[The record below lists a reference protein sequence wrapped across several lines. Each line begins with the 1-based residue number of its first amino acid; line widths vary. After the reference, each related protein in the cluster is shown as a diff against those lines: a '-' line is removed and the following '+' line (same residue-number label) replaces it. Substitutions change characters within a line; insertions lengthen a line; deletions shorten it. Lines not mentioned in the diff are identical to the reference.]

1 MPKRIIVLD
10 PSTSHLAYVYLD
22 LDEKTET
29 ATIARAGMLWT
40 KDSWGMGQ
48 KLEYMHNALDALIEE
63 DLEEYHTEA
72 YFVHFSR
79 PTGISAIPTIN
90 NMFKMLIF
98 RKTGKE
104 LLKEISPTS
113 WRKTLAIKPDVVA
126 GKKDFKAPTRRKVE
140 QMVGKIPDEVTSN
153 ITGKLR
159 ATPHDITDAMA
170 IALAIAKE
178 KQYTKFKLNAEV
190 FDISVMKARLEN
202 K

>member
-1 MPKRIIVLD
+1 MTKRIIVLD

-22 LDEKTET
+22 LDGTT
-29 ATIARAGMLWT
+29 ATIVRAGMLWT
-40 KDSWGMGQ
+40 KDAWGMGQ

-63 DLEEYHTEA
+63 ELEEFHTEA

-90 NMFKMLIF
+90 NMFRMLIF

-113 WRKTLAIKPDVVA
+113 WRKTLAIKADIVD
-126 GKKDFKAPTRRKVE
+126 GKKDYKTPTKRKVE
-140 QMVGKIPDEVTSN
+140 DMVGKIPEMITSN
-153 ITGKLR
+153 ITGKQR

-170 IALAIAKE
+170 ISLAVAKE
-178 KQYTKFKLNAEV
+178 KGYNVFKLDSNV
-190 FDISVMKARLEN
+190 FDITAIKSRLEN